1 MQIKIS
7 TLHTHRYTQMAGR
20 AGRRG
25 LDPEG
30 TVILI
35 CKGDVPP
42 ENELRTMILGRPLRL
57 DSKFRLTYAMILN
70 LLRVE
75 SVTVEDMMSHSF
87 LEFDSR
93 TKIPENQA
101 KLKAAEKE
109 ISDMQEIGDHMQP
122 LCQFYD
128 ITYEYI
134 QLMDELMVCF

>member
-1 MQIKIS
+1 
-7 TLHTHRYTQMAGR
+7 MAGR

-25 LDPEG
+25 KDREG

-35 CKGDVPP
+35 CKGEVPP
-42 ENELRTMILGRPLRL
+42 ESELRMMILGRPLRL

-101 KLKAAEKE
+101 KLKATETE
-109 ISDMQEIGDHMQP
+109 ILNMQEIGEHMQP
-122 LCQFYD
+122 FCQFYD
-128 ITYEYI
+128 IASEYI
-134 QLMDELMVCF
+134 RLMDELMVR

>member
-1 MQIKIS
+1 
-7 TLHTHRYTQMAGR
+7 MAGR

-25 LDPEG
+25 LDTEG

-42 ENELRTMILGRPLRL
+42 ESELRTMILGRPLRL

-109 ISDMQEIGDHMQP
+109 ILDMQEIGEHMQP

-128 ITYEYI
+128 ITSEYI
-134 QLMDELMVCF
+134 QLMDELMVCQPLNVHLRQ